1 MDHGGRGRGQGW
13 GLFVHLFKGIVE
25 VFAMC
30 RSYVVDEAV
39 HWHET
44 QALHD
49 DMWSFAASMGHPMPQ
64 WPPPI
69 PIPAY
74 PENLNEWYQQEYGVS
89 FITEE
94 DEEEDYD
101 DSSYF

>member
-1 MDHGGRGRGQGW
+1 
-13 GLFVHLFKGIVE
+13 VHLFKGIVE

-49 DMWSFAASMGHPMPQ
+49 DMRSFAASMGHPMP
-64 WPPPI
+64 
-69 PIPAY
+69 
-74 PENLNEWYQQEYGVS
+74 
-89 FITEE
+89 
-94 DEEEDYD
+94 
-101 DSSYF
+101 

>member
-1 MDHGGRGRGQGW
+1 
-13 GLFVHLFKGIVE
+13 VHLFKGIVE

-49 DMWSFAASMGHPMPQ
+49 DM
-64 WPPPI
+64 
-69 PIPAY
+69 
-74 PENLNEWYQQEYGVS
+74 
-89 FITEE
+89 
-94 DEEEDYD
+94 
-101 DSSYF
+101 